1 MHSFLFRN
9 LSHPERNI
17 YLGTAL
23 SMHTPDK
30 TKLHL
35 FSGFNLV
42 YYISFTVCYIYMY
55 NLHNILY
62 AYKLD
67 KPCMLHRLF
76 FNLFLLLPVGP
87 LKLPFNL

>member
-1 MHSFLFRN
+1 
-9 LSHPERNI
+9 
-17 YLGTAL
+17 
-23 SMHTPDK
+23 
-30 TKLHL
+30 
-35 FSGFNLV
+35 
-42 YYISFTVCYIYMY
+42 MY

>member
-1 MHSFLFRN
+1 MNKTVFQRLYSVNMHSFLFRN

-42 YYISFTVCYIYMY
+42 YYISSTVCYIYVQFAQY
-55 NLHNILY
+55 TV
-62 AYKLD
+62 
-67 KPCMLHRLF
+67 R
-76 FNLFLLLPVGP
+76 V
-87 LKLPFNL
+87 